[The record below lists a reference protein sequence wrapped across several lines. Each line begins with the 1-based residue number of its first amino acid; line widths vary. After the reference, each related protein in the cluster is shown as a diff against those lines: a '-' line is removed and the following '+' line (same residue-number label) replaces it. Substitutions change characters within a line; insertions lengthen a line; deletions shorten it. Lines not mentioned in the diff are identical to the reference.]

1 MLYLQL
7 LYSSSDELFHLM
19 VYGVKGQVGFLIE
32 YHYNLHLCSID
43 FVIGVLY
50 LDFFVSCDRKPINYV
65 TAYDA
70 IDEFSPQAQCSSTV
84 SSVKM
89 ASYWSG

>member
-50 LDFFVSCDRKPINYV
+50 LDFFV
-65 TAYDA
+65 
-70 IDEFSPQAQCSSTV
+70 
-84 SSVKM
+84 M
-89 ASYWSG
+89 